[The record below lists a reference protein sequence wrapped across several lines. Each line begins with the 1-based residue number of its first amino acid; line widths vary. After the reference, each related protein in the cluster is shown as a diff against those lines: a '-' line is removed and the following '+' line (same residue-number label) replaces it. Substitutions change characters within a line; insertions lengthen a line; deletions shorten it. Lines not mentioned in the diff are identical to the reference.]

1 MGDVLQHLLLL
12 QVAELFCH
20 MRGLPHMGDKRFRS
34 IPKQTKSEKIE
45 CRKMEKYVGNQ
56 SWGQWPMQLAKFH
69 CTKKMH
75 EESIQEC
82 KTLHTS
88 SFGTIGKSFVQ
99 QCNEKIVTL
108 TCLAP
113 PVLLQQ

>member
-1 MGDVLQHLLLL
+1 
-12 QVAELFCH
+12 
-20 MRGLPHMGDKRFRS
+20 MGDKRFS
-34 IPKQTKSEKIE
+34 PIPKQTKLEKIGY
-45 CRKMEKYVGNQ
+45 RNMEKYVGNQ

-82 KTLHTS
+82 KTLHTCLS
-88 SFGTIGKSFVQ
+88 STIGKSFVQ

-108 TCLAP
+108 TCPAP
-113 PVLLQQ
+113 SVPLQQWVV

>member
-1 MGDVLQHLLLL
+1 
-12 QVAELFCH
+12 
-20 MRGLPHMGDKRFRS
+20 MGDKRFS
-34 IPKQTKSEKIE
+34 PIPKQTKLEKIGY
-45 CRKMEKYVGNQ
+45 RNMDKYVGNQ

-82 KTLHTS
+82 KTLHTC

-99 QCNEKIVTL
+99 QCNDKTVTL
-108 TCLAP
+108 TCPAP
-113 PVLLQQ
+113 PVPLQQWLVRD